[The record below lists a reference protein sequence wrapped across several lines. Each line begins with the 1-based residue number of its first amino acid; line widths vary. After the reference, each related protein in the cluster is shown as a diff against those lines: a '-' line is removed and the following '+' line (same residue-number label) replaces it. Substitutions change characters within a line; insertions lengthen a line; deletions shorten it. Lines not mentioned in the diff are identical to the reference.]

1 MRNFICISG
10 KAQHGKDTAAT
21 ILSDELKKHGKSVL
35 VIHQADL
42 LKFICKT
49 YFNWNGKKDDFG
61 RTLLQRVGT
70 DVIRKE
76 KPDFWVDFIEEVT
89 SFFDGTWDWIL
100 VPDVR
105 FQNELERLKTPTS
118 NVIHIRVQRPN
129 FVSPLSEEQQRH
141 PSETSLDNA
150 EYDYLLINDGNLDK
164 LKEKVIELTEA
175 LEIRN
180 ESAI

>member
-10 KAQHGKDTAAT
+10 KAQHGKDSVANA
-21 ILSDELKKHGKSVL
+21 LSDVLTQRGKSVL

-49 YFNWNGKKDDFG
+49 YFNWNGEKDDFG

-70 DVIRKE
+70 DIIRKE

-100 VPDVR
+100 VPDTR
-105 FQNELERLKTPTS
+105 FLNELERLKTPTS
-118 NVIHIRVQRPN
+118 KVIHIRVQRPN
-129 FVSPLSEEQQRH
+129 FISPLSAEQQLH

-150 EYDYLLINDGNLDK
+150 KYDYLLINDGNLDE
-164 LKEKVIELTEA
+164 LKQKVIELTGTLLKGDAE
-175 LEIRN
+175 
-180 ESAI
+180 

>member
-10 KAQHGKDTAAT
+10 KAQHGKDSTAT
-21 ILSDELKKHGKSVL
+21 MLSNELKKYGKSVL

-49 YFNWNGKKDDFG
+49 YFNWNGEKDDFG

-89 SFFDGTWDWIL
+89 SFFDETWDYIL
-100 VPDVR
+100 VPDTR
-105 FQNELERLKTPTS
+105 FPNEVERLKTPTS
-118 NVIHIRVQRPN
+118 KVTHVRVLRPN
-129 FVSPLSEEQQRH
+129 FTSPLTIEQQQH

-150 EYDYLLINDGNLDK
+150 KYDYLIVNDGDL
-164 LKEKVIELTEA
+164 EA
-175 LEIRN
+175 LKQKVKIL
-180 ESAI
+180 AINFTQGDSV

>member
-10 KAQHGKDTAAT
+10 KAQHGKDSSAA
-21 ILSDELKKHGKSVL
+21 LLKDELTKHGKSVL

-49 YFNWNGKKDDFG
+49 YFNWNGEKDDFG
-61 RTLLQRVGT
+61 RTLLQHVGT
-70 DVIRKE
+70 DIIRKE

-100 VPDVR
+100 VPDAR

-118 NVIHIRVQRPN
+118 NVIHIRIQRLN

-150 EYDYLLINDGNLDK
+150 EYDYLLINDGSLEE
-164 LKEKVIELTEA
+164 LKQKVIELTGTL
-175 LEIRN
+175 LEGDS
-180 ESAI
+180 E